1 MAKYSRGEFL
11 GFGAAL
17 AGAYGIGRLPA
28 VAAETPL
35 GTAPGHADLIALGTH
50 FKTGVSRLVLGSV
63 SEEILER
70 SPIPVLLVH
79 SKRGTFADTP
89 AHIPLTTGV
98 GLASAHR
105 LG

>member
-1 MAKYSRGEFL
+1 MIE
-11 GFGAAL
+11 AAD
-17 AGAYGIGRLPA
+17 A
-28 VAAETPL
+28 VARVILEAASHE
-35 GTAPGHADLIALGTH
+35 HADFIALGTH
-50 FKTGVSRLVLGSV
+50 SKTGVSRLVLGSV

-79 SKRGTFADTP
+79 SKRGTSADIP